1 MTMKPNPMV
10 ILTGPTAVGKTA
22 LSIALAKKINGA
34 IISAD
39 SMQVYKYMD
48 IGSAKIMPEEMDG
61 VRHYLV
67 NELDPADEFHV
78 VRFVEMA
85 KQALKEITANGQI
98 PIVVGGTGFYIQ
110 ALLYDI
116 DFTEQECDS
125 AYRRQL
131 EELAE
136 NIRVIL
142 ERRVSDRTAGKRKL
156 AEKQQVFLKAREKY
170 EAIREK
176 RMEAERILENCRAGI
191 LAKDLEEG
199 QKCPVCGSVHHPEL
213 ASLPERFITEEE
225 LEKYESRES
234 TLQEQKDQANTEAEK
249 AKTALEVLEKQL
261 QVDGMTC
268 LRRAGTEHHPEIE
281 SLD

>member
-1 MTMKPNPMV
+1 MTNDQK
-10 ILTGPTAVGKTA
+10 ILAEKETSYDTAE
-22 LSIALAKKINGA
+22 KKL
-34 IISAD
+34 
-39 SMQVYKYMD
+39 
-48 IGSAKIMPEEMDG
+48 EE
-61 VRHYLV
+61 
-67 NELDPADEFHV
+67 NI
-78 VRFVEMA
+78 
-85 KQALKEITANGQI
+85 QNLKETVAELKNR
-98 PIVVGGTGFYIQ
+98 P
-110 ALLYDI
+110 
-116 DFTEQECDS
+116 TEMQEI
-125 AYRRQL
+125 RNQGEKL

-142 ERRVSDRTAGKRKL
+142 EERVSDRTAGKRKL

-249 AKTALEVLEKQL
+249 SKTALEVLEKQL

-281 SLD
+281 SLDDCWCVCKRL